1 MFLKKFASVFLFC
14 SLFFICS
21 CGNQS
26 NFSKAEAY
34 KKDGEYQKAVEYYI
48 LSISHN
54 EKVAESEKN
63 IGDILFGD
71 GFFGQALE
79 HYKNSIE
86 IDPNV
91 ALETV
96 MKYIS
101 YNDAKVRA
109 YVAQM
114 LSDVENEQ
122 AKQQIN
128 EKLATILKSGDQYK
142 IIDALEIADRMKNNL
157 EPISDDIFNLLDD
170 NDIIKQKVLKVLP
183 KVARIVPEKY
193 GFEKLINFLNQK
205 DEIIKTNTIECLGN
219 MHEYAISTLPDLIE
233 LAVRENRYSKNIF
246 AAIEKMGVPTKE
258 QMKNMNSFLKDK
270 PKEIKINMLNIWGNF
285 GEKAN
290 AYVPNIICFLND
302 EDADVKTATRNA
314 LLKIGK
320 ASQESVPDLINL
332 LKETNNEIVLRA
344 IYELG
349 EIGKGASDAI
359 EPLKEIVKNTQNREI
374 KTSANEALQK
384 IQ

>member
-1 MFLKKFASVFLFC
+1 MFLKKFATIFLFG
-14 SLFFICS
+14 SLFFVCS
-21 CGNQS
+21 CSES
-26 NFSKAEAY
+26 NFDKAESY
-34 KKDGEYQKAVEYYI
+34 KKDGEYQKAVEFYAK
-48 LSISHN
+48 SIKNN

-63 IGDILFGD
+63 IGDILFVD
-71 GFFGQALE
+71 KFFGQALE

-86 IDPNV
+86 IDADV
-91 ALETV
+91 ALDTV

-101 YNDAKVRA
+101 YNDAKVREF
-109 YVAQM
+109 VAQM
-114 LSDVENEQ
+114 LSDVESEQ

-128 EKLATILKSGDQYK
+128 EKMATILKSGDQYK
-142 IIDALEIADRMKNNL
+142 IIDALEIAEKMKNNL
-157 EPISDDIFNLLDD
+157 EPISDDIFNLLDG

-183 KVARIVPEKY
+183 NVAKIVSEKY
-193 GFEKLINFLNQK
+193 GFEKLIKFLNQK

-233 LAVRENRYSKNIF
+233 LAVKEDRYRKDIF
-246 AAIEKMGVPTKE
+246 IAIQKMGVPTKE
-258 QMKNMNSFLKDK
+258 QMKDMNSFLKDK
-270 PKEIKINMLNIWGNF
+270 PKEIKINMLKIWGNF

-290 AYVPNIICFLND
+290 VYVPNIIYFLND
-302 EDADVKTATRNA
+302 EDADVKAAARNA

-320 ASQESVPDLINL
+320 ASQETVPDLINL

-384 IQ
+384 IK